1 MERII
6 DFGKHKGTSYLQ
18 VPIEY
23 LIWLSETITKEKE
36 NGEVYDSKRLEIVD
50 YWLEERY
57 LDYDEFDK
65 QREWSTEYQKIEETT
80 KNTHN
85 INMNLTAE
93 DIAKFIIGTYGYD
106 LASLVAN
113 EIRDVTEEVV
123 EIKMPTL

>member
-57 LDYDEFDK
+57 LEYDEFDK
-65 QREWSTEYQKIEETT
+65 QDEWSTEYQKIEETT
-80 KNTHN
+80 KNTYN

-106 LASLVAN
+106 LASLIAD
-113 EIRDVTEEVV
+113 EIKNVTAEVV